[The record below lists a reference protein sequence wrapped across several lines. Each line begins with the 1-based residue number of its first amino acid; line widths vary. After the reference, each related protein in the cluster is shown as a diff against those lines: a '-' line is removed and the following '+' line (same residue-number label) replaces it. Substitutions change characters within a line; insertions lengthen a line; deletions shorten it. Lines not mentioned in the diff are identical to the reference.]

1 MSQKITN
8 KVAWAI
14 IIMMLAVGL
23 FYPLFTPYQ
32 ASDFSFRPLLV
43 PSADH
48 ILGTDEMG
56 HDILSML
63 LAGFRITLSI
73 AIVAALISTFIGTAL
88 AVICAYYK
96 NWVDTAIVK
105 LTELFIIVPEI
116 VVLMFFAALSKPAVY
131 NTVFAIAFFAWSKVT
146 RIIRAKGI
154 TAIEKEKIQYTLL
167 MKGNLKDLLVKMWRE
182 LYPAVATMFIF
193 QCSKAAVYESTLA
206 FFGIGDPLAQ
216 TWGRMIRTA
225 LNFEGIFTG
234 NTCLWYL
241 LPPVACVLIFVAAVS
256 ILAFDY
262 ERE

>member
-1 MSQKITN
+1 MRKKITN
-8 KVAWAI
+8 KAAWVI
-14 IIMMLAVGL
+14 IIMMLAVGV
-23 FYPLFTPYQ
+23 FHPLFTPYQ
-32 ASDFSFRPLLV
+32 ATDFSFRQLLA
-43 PSADH
+43 PSIVH
-48 ILGTDEMG
+48 LLGTDDMG

-73 AIVAALISTFIGTAL
+73 ALTAALISTFIGTVL
-88 AVICAYYK
+88 AVLCAYYK
-96 NWVDTAIVK
+96 SWVDTAIVK

-146 RIIRAKGI
+146 RIIRAKAK

-167 MKGNLKDLLVKMWRE
+167 MKGNLKDVLVKMWGE

-206 FFGIGDPLAQ
+206 FFGIGDPLAL

-225 LNFEGIFTG
+225 LNYEGIFIG
-234 NTCLWYL
+234 NTYLWYL
-241 LPPVACVLIFVAAVS
+241 LPPIACILIFVVAVS